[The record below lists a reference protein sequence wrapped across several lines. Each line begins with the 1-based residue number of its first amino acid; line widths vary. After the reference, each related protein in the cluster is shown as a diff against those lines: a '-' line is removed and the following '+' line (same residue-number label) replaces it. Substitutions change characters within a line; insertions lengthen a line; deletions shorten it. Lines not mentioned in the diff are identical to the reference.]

1 MNHEEFQRT
10 TGADPAHLNE
20 ALRRHLAQC
29 AECVQYYADLLR
41 FEAHLRSAL
50 EISVL
55 PHPPPARPNLEVWRY
70 GLAAAVALLTIV
82 PMALFVGFPRQAL
95 SRAVA
100 QHVDEEPMAFV
111 HTQPIGP
118 AELERA
124 LEASHVALLPGGPT
138 ITYANHCEL
147 RGHSAFHFT
156 VLAAHGPMVVMV
168 LADDPVSSRQ
178 LFSEHGYD
186 GELRPAPRGA
196 IAMVGRHSE
205 DFDAVAASVT
215 ARIRY
220 LD

>member
-10 TGADPAHLNE
+10 TGADPANLNE

-55 PHPPPARPNLEVWRY
+55 PRPSPARPNPEVWRY

-111 HTQPIGP
+111 QTQPIGP

-147 RGHSAFHFT
+147 RGHPATHLA
-156 VLAAHGPMVVMV
+156 VLTDHGPVVVMI
-168 LADDPVSSRQ
+168 LTDDPVSSRQ
-178 LFSEHGYD
+178 TFSSHAHE
-186 GELRPAPRGA
+186 GELLPAVRGSIAIVGKHLEDVEA
-196 IAMVGRHSE
+196 IAS
-205 DFDAVAASVT
+205 SVT
-215 ARIRY
+215 ARIQY